1 MKSIRQYL
9 DECHHP
15 VFVVDENA
23 TVYVALEIMSYHNVG
38 ALPVVV
44 GPTLVGIFSERDYA
58 RKVALRSKSA
68 KDTLV
73 SEVMTKQVITIHLDV
88 SISQCMD
95 IMTKNRIRHLPIMNE
110 KELIGII
117 SIGDV
122 VSEMIALQNSM
133 IDQLKTYITS

>member
-110 KELIGII
+110 NELIGII